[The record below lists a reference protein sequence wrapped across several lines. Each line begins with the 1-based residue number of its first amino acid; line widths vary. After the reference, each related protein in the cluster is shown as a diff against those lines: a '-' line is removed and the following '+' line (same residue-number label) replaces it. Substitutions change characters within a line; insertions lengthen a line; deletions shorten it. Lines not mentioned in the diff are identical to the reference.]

1 MEILDDDDGAGALFG
16 GIGSSGCVTTC
27 SVRRTI
33 AQPMS
38 PPSDEGLG
46 VYGGGFG
53 SQDKYDCKFPRF
65 NQLTAMQQNVLG
77 NEGESIYGK
86 LSNRHRA
93 NFLNLTARA
102 AQTGLDFGK
111 LTTNPKAHVDRLIL
125 TGKPV
130 KPGEPQ
136 PADALKAS
144 FEVAVRAGRISNRR
158 PRGHGGINIQGGRQK
173 VATYSLQLGIGSKKD
188 PNAAFVDIDYYNPEA
203 GFWMAMKHFFGE
215 VVKNWAT
222 SSKTDAFRVGENLGS
237 KLTKYDCKKIKK

>member
-77 NEGESIYGK
+77 NEGESIYSK

-102 AQTGLDFGK
+102 AQIGLDFGK
-111 LTTNPKAHVDRLIL
+111 LTADPATHVDRLIL
-125 TGKPV
+125 TGE
-130 KPGEPQ
+130 PGLPGRPQ
-136 PADALKAS
+136 PADILKAS
-144 FEVAVRAGRISNRR
+144 HEAAVKARKMSDS
-158 PRGHGGINIQGGRQK
+158 PPSGHDGMNEYGGRQK
-173 VATYSLQLGIGSKKD
+173 GLTYSLQLGINKSRTG
-188 PNAAFVDIDYYNPEA
+188 AFVDIDYYNPGNGLLGA
-203 GFWMAMKHFFGE
+203 VLHGGE
-215 VVKNWAT
+215 VFVNWAGKK
-222 SSKTDAFRVGENLGS
+222 KTDAFRIGRHLGS